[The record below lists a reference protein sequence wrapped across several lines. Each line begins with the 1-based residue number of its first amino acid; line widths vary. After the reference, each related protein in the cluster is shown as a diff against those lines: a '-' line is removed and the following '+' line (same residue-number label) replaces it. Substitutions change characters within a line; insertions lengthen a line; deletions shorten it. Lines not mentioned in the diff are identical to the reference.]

1 MEFLR
6 RHWLQARA
14 LFDQLTPSQKWL
26 MLALIVCLGLSGLL
40 ILAYVPSTDLVPIT
54 SFAGKNQAEVVA
66 RLKAEDIDVT
76 ARSGQIYVPSTKR
89 FEAISILQTSDLL
102 TEDTSIAFDELI
114 KNHSPWMS
122 NEQNRQAY
130 MLALRKT
137 LSTIVSKMKGI
148 EHADVFIAKPD
159 EIGFGTTYVK
169 PTASVNVMMQR
180 RKPLDKQMAQAIAGL
195 VAGAIAEMEPA
206 EVTVIDANFGRQF
219 TGIDDGEVAPSETF
233 EFLKAQENHY
243 RTKIIEALGYIPGVH
258 VAVNVRNNPMLRKDT
273 ETFAYEKSE
282 RLTSQESEDIERK
295 TVSDR
300 GEPGVRPNT
309 GLSIAG
315 ARQQGTNET
324 IAKAR
329 SDFGGPVMVE
339 RSTSH
344 TVGQNV
350 TQVSVTV
357 NIPRTYFVGRIKMRG
372 VAAGD
377 AEPTEDEIQAEV
389 TKELPRIED
398 QVSPLISA
406 ADKGVVKAH
415 MIPDPESLLAFRDAG
430 KELTGFAALMKKP
443 WFQPS
448 VLSGLTLL
456 AILLMFGMVRKA
468 LRQPNLP
475 SVEEL
480 AGVPPQLPSEDDLL
494 GEVEEAETGMEG
506 VEVDEGEIQMRK
518 LAEQI
523 SEMVRANPSEAAALF
538 NRWVESDD

>member
-40 ILAYVPSTDLVPIT
+40 ILAYVPSQDLVPIT

-66 RLKAEDIDVT
+66 RLEAENIDVT
-76 ARSGQIYVPSTKR
+76 AKAGQIYIPSNRR
-89 FEAISILQTSDLL
+89 FEALSILQSSDLL
-102 TEDTSIAFDELI
+102 NEDTSVAFDELI

-137 LSTIVSKMKGI
+137 LSTIASKMKGVD
-148 EHADVFIAKPD
+148 HADVFIAKPD

-169 PTASVNVMMQR
+169 PTASVNVMMKN

-206 EVTVIDANFGRQF
+206 DVTVIDANFGRQF
-219 TGIDDGEVAPSETF
+219 SGIDDGLVLPSETF
-233 EFLKAQENHY
+233 EFLLAQENHY
-243 RTKIIEALGYIPGVH
+243 RSKIIEALGYIPGVR
-258 VAVNVRNNPMLRKDT
+258 VAVNVRNDPMLRKDT
-273 ETFAYEKSE
+273 ETFAYEKAE

-295 TVSDR
+295 TVADR

-309 GLSIAG
+309 GLSING
-315 ARQQGTNET
+315 ARQQGTTET
-324 IAKAR
+324 ISKAR
-329 SDFGGPVMVE
+329 SDFGNPVMVE
-339 RSTSH
+339 RSNARTI
-344 TVGQNV
+344 GQTV

-372 VAAGD
+372 AAAG
-377 AEPTEDEIQAEV
+377 AEPTEEDIQAEV
-389 TKELPRIED
+389 VKELPRIEE
-398 QVSPLISA
+398 QVAPLISA

-415 MIPDPESLLAFRDAG
+415 MIPDPEALLAFRDAG
-430 KELTGFAALMKKP
+430 KELTGFAAMVKQP

-456 AILLMFGMVRKA
+456 AIVLMFGMVRKA
-468 LRQPNLP
+468 LRQPKLP

-480 AGVPPQLPSEDDLL
+480 AGVPPQLPSDDDLL

-506 VEVDEGEIQMRK
+506 VEVNEGEIQMRK

-523 SEMVRANPSEAAALF
+523 SEMVRANPTEAANLF